1 MAAATMDRNGTVSDA
16 RIRCIV
22 QQELEGAEG
31 ETTLSENDMTALV
44 RKTQKEIQPTL
55 DGLITRCDI
64 LNNRTNDAGQVSDAE
79 LARVIEEV
87 RKAMKPIVK
96 HIEVKLPTGTVRKV
110 EGKTH
115 AAFEKVL
122 KLAARRKNISLS
134 GPAGCG
140 KTHLAEQVAK
150 ALGLS
155 FSFISCSAGM
165 SEGQLLGRLVPTG
178 KGGKFEYVRAEF
190 VRCYEEGGVF
200 RFDEVDGADANTLFV
215 LMTALANG
223 HLAVPNRPDKPIA
236 VKHPDFVC
244 IAAANTYGTGAN
256 RQYVG
261 ANQLDERFLDR
272 FRIGQIEM
280 DYDADVEE
288 SLCDNTDLLERLRGY
303 RAKIDANKVR
313 RLVSMRFMKDAC
325 EMKEAGFTDEDV
337 DTALFAGWSEHEI
350 RLVKGA

>member
-1 MAAATMDRNGTVSDA
+1 MASATMERNGTVSDA
-16 RIRCIV
+16 RIRRTV
-22 QQELEGAEG
+22 QQELEGAEV
-31 ETTLSENDMTALV
+31 ETTLSESDMAALV
-44 RKTQKEIQPTL
+44 KKTRTAIQPE
-55 DGLITRCDI
+55 I
-64 LNNRTNDAGQVSDAE
+64 DATATKLAAWAE
-79 LARVIEEV
+79 QHAKPQEIDLPKLVEEV

-96 HIEVKLPTGTVRKV
+96 HLEVKAPDGKLRKV

-115 AAFEKVL
+115 AAYEKVL
-122 KLAARRKNISLS
+122 KLAGQRKNIFLI

-140 KTHLAEQVAK
+140 KTHLAQQVAY

-178 KGGKFEYVRAEF
+178 KGGKFEYVRSEF

-200 RFDEVDGADANTLFV
+200 LFDEVDGADANTLFV

-288 SLCDNTDLLERLRGY
+288 SLCDDTALLQRLRGY

-325 EMKEAGFTDEDV
+325 EMKAAGFRDEDI
-337 DTALFAGWSEHEI
+337 DAALFAGWSEHEI